1 MMHGKGEFFKIKGS
15 ICNIPIEAA
24 NISNILP
31 RPAVSNG
38 LIVVKLKMD
47 LKYWGHVYLEPVR
60 PHVVYQVL
68 TYLKS
73 CNKFYEDISISKG
86 LLSEDMFKFSDIVE
100 IQGQSDCVTEK
111 NVSHAKKM
119 TENINDRSETEFTSF
134 KNPLNTHRTA
144 SNETTLVSE
153 IANIINDKYIIIA
166 SGQRKIS
173 AISSDEFCKVKH
185 FRIFFLRV
193 NLSIMLLEIFR

>member
-1 MMHGKGEFFKIKGS
+1 MHGKGEFFKIKGS
-15 ICNIPIEAA
+15 ICNIPIETA
-24 NISNILP
+24 NICNILP

-38 LIVVKLKMD
+38 LIVVKLKRD
-47 LKYWGHVYLEPVR
+47 LKNWGHVYFEPVR
-60 PHVVYQVL
+60 PHVVYQAL
-68 TYLKS
+68 TYLKF
-73 CNKFYEDISISKG
+73 CNTFYGDISIVKG

-111 NVSHAKKM
+111 NVSYAKKM

-134 KNPLNTHRTA
+134 KNSLNTHRTT

-153 IANIINDKYIIIA
+153 IADIINDKYIIIA

-173 AISSDEFCKVKH
+173 SISSDEFCQVKH